1 MSEHEIDDKIKQA
14 LAAEDAE
21 LYAQFAL
28 EPSLLEQGL
37 ELLQSRNRWMNAL
50 MLIVMPIFLVI
61 GFYSLWRFFA
71 AQEVKELVGWA
82 MGFGTSMAGISMMKI
97 WAWMQ
102 MEKNN
107 TVREIK
113 RLELQMARLTQRLGE
128 SK

>member
-1 MSEHEIDDKIKQA
+1 MTGHEIDDKIKQA

-21 LYAQFAL
+21 LYAQFA

-37 ELLQSRNRWMNAL
+37 ELLQSHNRWMNRL
-50 MLIVMPIFLVI
+50 MLIVMPIFLCI

-71 AQEVKELVGWA
+71 AQEVKELLGWA
-82 MGFGTSMAGISMMKI
+82 MGFATCMAGISMMKI

-113 RLELQMARLTQRLGE
+113 RLELQVARLTQRLGE

>member
-1 MSEHEIDDKIKQA
+1 MTEHEIDDKIKQA

-21 LYAQFAL
+21 LYAQFAQ

-37 ELLQSRNRWMNAL
+37 ELLQGRNRWMTAL
-50 MLIVMPIFLVI
+50 VMIVMTIFLVI

-71 AQEVKELVGWA
+71 AQEAKELVGWA
-82 MGFGTSMAGISMMKI
+82 MGFGSCMAAVSMMKI
-97 WAWMQ
+97 WAWME

-113 RLELQMARLTQRLGE
+113 RLELQVARLTQRLGE

>member
-1 MSEHEIDDKIKQA
+1 MTGHEIDDKIKQA

-21 LYAQFAL
+21 LYAQFAQ

-37 ELLQSRNRWMNAL
+37 ELLQSRNRWVTAL
-50 MLIVMPIFLVI
+50 VMIMTTIFLVL

-71 AQEVKELVGWA
+71 AQEIKALMSWA
-82 MGFGTSMAGISMMKI
+82 LAFGFCMATVSMMKI
-97 WAWMQ
+97 WAWME

-113 RLELQMARLTQRLGE
+113 RLELQVARLTQRLGVP
-128 SK
+128 K

>member
-1 MSEHEIDDKIKQA
+1 MTGHEIDDKIKQA

-21 LYAQFAL
+21 LYTQFAL

-50 MLIVMPIFLVI
+50 MLIVMPIFLAI
-61 GFYSLWRFFA
+61 GIYSLWRFFA
-71 AQEVKELVGWA
+71 AQEIKELVGWA
-82 MGFGTSMAGISMMKI
+82 IGFASCMAAVSMMKI

-113 RLELQMARLTQRLGE
+113 RLELQVARLTQRLSE
-128 SK
+128 ST